1 MINRNWHPTRKMSEI
16 EYIEW
21 IIDMFLMNK
30 WLHDRGEYDA
40 KNN

>member
-1 MINRNWHPTRKMSEI
+1 MSEI

-21 IIDMFLMNK
+21 IIDMFFMNK
-30 WLHDRGEYDA
+30 IVHDREEYDA